1 MTVRV
6 LASAAGLIVVR
17 AELDVTGEDFT
28 ISYKGV
34 VSHTR
39 HPKIEVQV
47 KSWSRPVCRAEHW
60 QYQLRAR
67 QFHELTG
74 ADFALPRFLVLV
86 IVPDHWTDYA
96 TVNPDSVQLK
106 YAAYWRSLRDQDRVE
121 LATVDLAG
129 VVAYLRATGWR
140 ETGTYVRTV
149 IWTRTVD
156 SSDAEVL
163 VPDSAGLRDYPARLA
178 ELVSTLTAVEQRPAA
193 EVVQDLRS
201 PTLDVQYIRMM
212 PDGPSGSTP
221 LHEGYLAIK
230 GVHDLLLAAATSAVS
245 SERPTVLPSQK
256 PQSAKGFL
264 DQVRLGQT
272 TRGSYVLRVET
283 PLPPADI
290 EPPVSS
296 REVLL
301 HLCQATSAAHDA
313 AARSSSGDSTP
324 FIERVGDGVSAN
336 LCEALADIGVSDG
349 VLSTFDSPGPR
360 RRRCSWTPPR
370 CTSTHQRSQH
380 SGPEPS
386 FCANSPLPRP
396 RPSSGG
402 WWTCTARR
410 WTSWARCRSRMW

>member
-1 MTVRV
+1 MMR
-6 LASAAGLIVVR
+6 AA
-17 AELDVTGEDFT
+17 
-28 ISYKGV
+28 
-34 VSHTR
+34 
-39 HPKIEVQV
+39 
-47 KSWSRPVCRAEHW
+47 
-60 QYQLRAR
+60 
-67 QFHELTG
+67 
-74 ADFALPRFLVLV
+74 
-86 IVPDHWTDYA
+86 
-96 TVNPDSVQLK
+96 
-106 YAAYWRSLRDQDRVE
+106 E

-156 SSDAEVL
+156 GTDAEVL

-178 ELVSTLTAVEQRPAA
+178 ELVSTLTALEQRPAA
-193 EVVQDLRS
+193 EVLQDLRS

-221 LHEGYLAIK
+221 LHEGYLAVK

-245 SERPTVLPSQK
+245 AERPTVLPSQK

-301 HLCQATSAAHDA
+301 HLYQATSAAHDA
-313 AARSSSGDSTP
+313 AARSSNGDSTP
-324 FIERVGDGVSAN
+324 FVERVGDGVSAN
-336 LCEALADIGVSDG
+336 LCEALADIGGQRRSPFDIRFAWAPALPLQLDTPAMHFDQPAIAALKTGAKFLRKLPVTETATVLGRVVDLHRSPMDRLGTVQVEGVVEEAGQRHEGRVSMRLAPRDYELA
-349 VLSTFDSPGPR
+349 LSAHGAQRPLRVVGELRHTGRQFEISR
-360 RRRCSWTPPR
+360 VSSVEIIPPAG
-370 CTSTHQRSQH
+370 S
-380 SGPEPS
+380 
-386 FCANSPLPRP
+386 
-396 RPSSGG
+396 
-402 WWTCTARR
+402 
-410 WTSWARCRSRMW
+410 